1 MRIKSALP
9 KGLLIALAISLIP
22 VAAVS
27 AQKIIPG
34 TTCKVSTQKVVYLKM
49 TYTCTKSGKRLVWKK
64 GAAIKPLGAATPA
77 LAPTMKA
84 EDLKPGLLMAE
95 YLGYHEDDLSWF
107 KSKTSWKTSVVNSID
122 LQTPQG
128 DNFSIQWTGYFI
140 PTETGKWTITSTSDD
155 GSGVWIGESAINQ
168 VPQNTAMLSAPGI
181 HGPYSI
187 SKQKYF
193 EKGNLYPIR
202 ILFGDKT
209 NWAQMTL
216 SLQSPSGSSPILDL
230 QGLVWHSPISSEKS
244 SGIDPQFA
252 KAGITTNSDSGG
264 TELPVVTNPTSFDP
278 IDVCKLKNINTSAG
292 NGRGFPTSL
301 GRLPT
306 SGKIKGIVLFVEF
319 EDIRG
324 GNDTQKRFDEYT
336 TQFMAFYRA
345 QSYGKLTIEMEFL
358 PRYLLVKKS
367 SSAYG
372 MQTHNGGNPW
382 AYIRDALDVADPFVD
397 FSAYDFVVA
406 IPPSGSKNI
415 VYGPAFPVAHWDD
428 QLRTTEK
435 IIRNATVAGTDSMVN
450 PRRSFQWL
458 SHEVGHLFG
467 LEHQYTW
474 ENITYSSLL
483 RGIWDLMDTGDMAP
497 EFLAWHRFV
506 LGWLDSSN
514 VNCINKDARV
524 GTETIHFISP
534 IESQD
539 SLTKS
544 IVVRLNDYEAIIL
557 EVRRNLGFDQISE
570 ADEGLIAYRVNV
582 RDIGK
587 SQEVMILT
595 NQQYAKGSTIAG
607 NLVPGDKIIDS
618 SVEISVL
625 RSTKTGDY
633 IKVKILNP

>member
-1 MRIKSALP
+1 MRFKGSFT
-9 KGLLIALAISLIP
+9 KGLLVALILTLVPITAF
-22 VAAVS
+22 S
-27 AQKIIPG
+27 AQKITPG
-34 TTCKVSTQKVVYLKM
+34 STCKVLKQKVVYLKK
-49 TYTCTKSGKRLVWKK
+49 TYTCTKSGKKYVWNK
-64 GAAIKPLGAATPA
+64 GIAIQPVSAPTPA
-77 LAPTMKA
+77 PTPTIKA
-84 EDLKPGLLMAE
+84 EDLRPGLLKAE

-107 KSKTSWKTSVVNSID
+107 KSKSAWETSVVTSVD
-122 LQTPQG
+122 LQTHQG

-168 VPQNTAMLSAPGI
+168 VPQSIAILSAPGI
-181 HGPYSI
+181 HGPYTI

-216 SLQSPSGSSPILDL
+216 SLQSPNGGSPVLDL
-230 QGLVWHSPISSEKS
+230 QGIVWHSPVSSEKF

-252 KAGITTNSDSGG
+252 NSRISTNSDSSG
-264 TELPVVTNPTSFDP
+264 TVLPVVTNPTSFDP
-278 IDVCKLKNINTSAG
+278 IDVCQLKNINTSAG
-292 NGRGFPTSL
+292 NGRGFPPSI

-306 SGKIKGIVLFVEF
+306 SGKIKGVVLFVEF
-319 EDIRG
+319 EDVRG

-336 TQFMAFYRA
+336 NQFMAFYKA

-358 PRYLLVKKS
+358 PRYFLINKS
-367 SSAYG
+367 SSIYG

-382 AYIRDALDVADPFVD
+382 LYIRDALDVADPYVD

-406 IPPSGSKNI
+406 IPPTGAKNI
-415 VYGPAFPVAHWDD
+415 VYGPAFPVAPWDD
-428 QLRTTEK
+428 QLRTNEK
-435 IIRNATVAGTDSMVN
+435 VIKNATVAGTDSMLN
-450 PRRSFQWL
+450 PKGPQWWL

-514 VNCINKDARV
+514 VHCINKDARV
-524 GTETIHFISP
+524 GSESIHFLSP

-539 SLTKS
+539 TLTKS
-544 IVVRLNDYEAIIL
+544 VVIRLNDYEAILL
-557 EVRRNLGFDQISE
+557 EVRRNLGFDKISE
-570 ADEGLIAYRVNV
+570 ADEGVIAYRVNV

-595 NQQYAKGSTIAG
+595 NQQYAKGATIAG
-607 NLVPGDKIIDS
+607 NLVPGDKIIES
-618 SVEISVL
+618 SVEITVL
-625 RSTKTGDY
+625 KSTKTGDY
-633 IKVKILNP
+633 IKVKILKP